1 MGAHHGEVIVVGLLY
16 VSSSIKTDFPIESG
30 CRKAPL
36 CNASVRAFVSM
47 CMCVHQRDSA
57 SCSRI
62 SFIGSQET

>member
-47 CMCVHQRDSA
+47 CMCVH
-57 SCSRI
+57 
-62 SFIGSQET
+62 